1 MIVDKIECREVNEH
15 NYCNPMFPKQV
26 FQVEKNGNPVFII
39 LHEYNGSMAGERYG
53 ILQAIEIKDG
63 KAIPCKD
70 CIEGEELKVYHR
82 SNKRGSYPIFN
93 VAKQRLTLI
102 SYPLMS
108 TKDIHIIKRYVLQWN
123 GQQLVSIP
131 LKLYCEE

>member
-1 MIVDKIECREVNEH
+1 M
-15 NYCNPMFPKQV
+15 
-26 FQVEKNGNPVFII
+26 G
-39 LHEYNGSMAGERYG
+39 GERYG
-53 ILQAIEIKDG
+53 ILQAIEIKDN

-82 SNKRGSYPIFN
+82 DTKMGSFPIFDEK
-93 VAKQRLTLI
+93 KQRLYLI
-102 SYPLMS
+102 SYPLVPPNNS
-108 TKDIHIIKRYVLQWN
+108 INIRKKYVLQWN